1 MSPKLSCYIMLKLLF
16 VMLRERRRQS
26 KLGIEI
32 VFSVFVENEPQTLA
46 EKRQQE
52 GERSRSTRLAIMYI
66 LFSIETFI
74 VVKFGQKC

>member
-1 MSPKLSCYIMLKLLF
+1 M
-16 VMLRERRRQS
+16 
-26 KLGIEI
+26 
-32 VFSVFVENEPQTLA
+32 FVENEPQMLA

>member
-16 VMLRERRRQS
+16 VMLRERRQS

-32 VFSVFVENEPQTLA
+32 VFSVFVENEPQMLA

-74 VVKFGQKC
+74 VVTFGQKC